1 MSPFSGKLVDKT
13 GQRPALLLSGTAL
26 FTGYYGLHLA
36 YVGGWDHSAGLLCV
50 FSFLTGVGSSLGNSA
65 ALNACAKSYPHNR
78 GTATAFPVA
87 AYGLSAFVFSRISYT
102 FFVGRTDKFLLAL
115 AISCG
120 SAQIISSCFIG
131 VFEHSQLGI
140 TKTKNDPNDTDES
153 GTLLLD
159 DQSDLTSEDE
169 LQAEVIAEV
178 TGLALFR
185 TRDFQ
190 LMIITIALR
199 KCPVST
205 SEFTAHVCSKW
216 KWSYVHQ
223 QSWQQSDCI
232 VSGGEFAR
240 VILAGTIGT
249 ITSTERLRP
258 LHPELCR
265 TNVLWPRL

>member
-13 GQRPALLLSGTAL
+13 GQRPALLLSGTTL
-26 FTGYYGLHLA
+26 FLGYYGLHLA
-36 YVGGWDHSAGLLCV
+36 YVGGWDHSAGLLCI
-50 FSFLTGVGSSLGNSA
+50 FSFLTGIGSSLGNSA
-65 ALNACAKSYPHNR
+65 ALNACAKSFPHNR

-87 AYGLSAFVFSRISYT
+87 AYGLSAFVFSRISYA

-131 VFEHSQLGI
+131 VYDKSHSGI
-140 TKTKNDPNDTDES
+140 IKAKNSPDNTDDS

-159 DQSDLTSEDE
+159 DQSDLSSEDE

-178 TGLALFR
+178 TGLALFK

-199 KCPVST
+199 TYLYSLT
-205 SEFTAHVCSKW
+205 DNETDDDSEW
-216 KWSYVHQ
+216 QWSHVHQ
-223 QSWQQSDCI
+223 
-232 VSGGEFAR
+232 
-240 VILAGTIGT
+240 
-249 ITSTERLRP
+249 
-258 LHPELCR
+258 
-265 TNVLWPRL
+265 